1 MESYERRNRIREA
14 LSVRNMKQV
23 ELAEKIGVPK
33 GTINNWLNNRYQPKQ
48 KALLSMA
55 KVLDVSEMWLAGY
68 DTPMERP
75 AEQKKADAL
84 TDALLFMR
92 TNDDVSA
99 AVMRMCNDDNFK
111 KLVVDITKLNDVSIN
126 TISSLVSQLVE
137 TKNKYQN

>member
-1 MESYERRNRIREA
+1 
-14 LSVRNMKQV
+14 MKQV

>member
-1 MESYERRNRIREA
+1 MSNYERRNRIREA
-14 LSVRNMKQV
+14 LAIRNMKQV

-33 GTINNWLNNRYQPKQ
+33 GTINNWLNNRYEPKQ
-48 KALLSMA
+48 KPLLLMA

-84 TDALLFMR
+84 ADAFIFMR
-92 TNDDVSA
+92 KDAEVNDV
-99 AVMRMCNDDNFK
+99 VTRMLNDESFK
-111 KLVVDITKLNDVSIN
+111 KLVVDIMKLNGESVN
-126 TISSLVSQLVE
+126 TISSLVSQLVD